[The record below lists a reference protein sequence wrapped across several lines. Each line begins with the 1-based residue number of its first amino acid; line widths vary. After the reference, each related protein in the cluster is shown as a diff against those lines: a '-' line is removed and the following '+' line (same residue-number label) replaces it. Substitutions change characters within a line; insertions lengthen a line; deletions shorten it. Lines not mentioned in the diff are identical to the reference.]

1 MKKVILKRIKIE
13 NFRSRTIDVIFNG
26 DTNILGKNKIGKST
40 ILNAF
45 LWVFTGSDQEDRS
58 NFQLFDNKLPMT
70 HDNAI
75 PAVVHIWLDIDG
87 NEFKYS
93 RIATQSWVRKRG
105 ESEYTKGSSDNYRM
119 FIDDIELSAGEFKKR
134 VEEMFAPIDALKII
148 LNVKQIYSL
157 DWKVQRELF
166 SSICESIN
174 PEDYKGSYGDLFNEM
189 KKYSISELE
198 SRITTNINPIKSL
211 IKSLPL
217 TIQTLEQNLPDISDA
232 ENAKIRIEK
241 NKKQIEEIDA
251 QLQGVADS
259 IAPLIKKRNL
269 EISNIDALKRAFAE
283 KSDKYYEKYQSETN
297 KIKSDLENII
307 LENRSIDYRNQQG
320 KEKKESIQ
328 KEIERLEKTVA
339 DCIARR
345 EILLLKQKE
354 VKARPFNEYK
364 CSYCGQDLPDD
375 KLESLKEIFLKQ
387 KNEDNEQIIK
397 EGKENNARRAFAEK
411 QIEDLKEQ
419 LKINFNQNKKST
431 EELEKRLE
439 ELDNSIISYE
449 ETEEY
454 ILAKTEIETLE
465 KNITVIPEQDNDGLL
480 NMKKQLM
487 LLIEEDSKII
497 GLIEE
502 RKKQEQKIV
511 EYRNQQRSAANEL
524 AEWENIDNQLKA
536 YKQEKAN
543 LVSEKVNKLLQRV
556 KVEMVTQ
563 NKSGEWIPSCTIT
576 TDGVQSTVYN
586 KAEKI
591 LSGIDI
597 SNAFMRHYDLNMP
610 LFIDDAE
617 SISNDNMIETD
628 RQLIRLIVS
637 NNDKIE
643 ITNYENR
650 N

>member
-1 MKKVILKRIKIE
+1 MKKITLKRILIE
-13 NFRSRTIDVIFNG
+13 NFRSRTIDVTFNG

-40 ILNAF
+40 IFNAF

-105 ESEYTKGSSDNYRM
+105 ESEYTKGSSDNYRI

-232 ENAKIRIEK
+232 ENAKIRIDK

-259 IAPLIKKRNL
+259 IAPLIKKRNI
-269 EISNIDALKRAFAE
+269 EISRLDTLKRTLTE
-283 KSDKYYEKYQSETN
+283 KLDKYYEKYQSETN
-297 KIKSDLENII
+297 KIKSDIENIRS
-307 LENRSIDYRNQQG
+307 ENRSIDYHNQQ
-320 KEKKESIQ
+320 EQQRKESI
-328 KEIERLEKTVA
+328 KNEIERLEKIVA
-339 DCIARR
+339 NCIERR
-345 EILLLKQKE
+345 KNLLLKQEE
-354 VKARPFNEYK
+354 VKAKSFDGYK

-375 KLESLKEIFLKQ
+375 MLESMKEVFLKQ

-397 EGKENNARRAFAEK
+397 EGKENNERRAFAEK

-439 ELDNSIISYE
+439 ELNNSIVPYE

-465 KNITVIPEQDNDGLL
+465 KNITVIPEQDNNGLL

-487 LLIEEDSKII
+487 LLIEEDSQII

-502 RKKQEQKIV
+502 RKKQEKKIV

-637 NNDKIE
+637 NNDKIK